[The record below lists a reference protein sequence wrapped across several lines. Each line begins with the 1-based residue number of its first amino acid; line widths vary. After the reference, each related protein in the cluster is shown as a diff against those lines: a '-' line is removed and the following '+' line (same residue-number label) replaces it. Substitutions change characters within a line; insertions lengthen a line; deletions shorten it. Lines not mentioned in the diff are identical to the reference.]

1 MYLKLIELL
10 NLFFKMQT
18 FLFSYIFIILGK
30 KKEMEFV
37 FYHVTQLKKIWHHYK
52 YLFDIYE

>member
-37 FYHVTQLKKIWHHYK
+37 FYHVTQLKKI
-52 YLFDIYE
+52 